1 MNRSSIKLVTDN
13 DTQRSAEWTRGW
25 FPGSCSHLDRMSLKT
40 RRVVYSRGDIRRRR
54 RRFSSRA
61 CVHAGAFSLASL
73 AQRANTYTPS
83 PRMHKYVQTRRGTP
97 PAPRIHA
104 FIIPYRCVCVWGEIE
119 KERLETARGGGRK
132 KEGVTQRDEMK
143 GRDRERERA
152 HGRHGSFAAGS
163 NDPGCIDS
171 WGCRAVVRVV
181 VDGARGERGERKRKR
196 EGWR

>member
-73 AQRANTYTPS
+73 AQRANTYINTVCINTFKRGEVLHLRRVYTRLLS
-83 PRMHKYVQTRRGTP
+83 RIDACACEGRSRRRGS
-97 PAPRIHA
+97 RRHEEEEG
-104 FIIPYRCVCVWGEIE
+104 RR
-119 KERLETARGGGRK
+119 KELHRGTK
-132 KEGVTQRDEMK
+132 
-143 GRDRERERA
+143 
-152 HGRHGSFAAGS
+152 
-163 NDPGCIDS
+163 
-171 WGCRAVVRVV
+171 
-181 VDGARGERGERKRKR
+181 
-196 EGWR
+196 